1 MIGGALMVV
10 FIDHQDWSTVCRLS
24 SQTEA
29 AERRRV
35 EERGTERG
43 THGRTAGRVR
53 ELAAGRTLEERTGAA
68 PGPREED
75 GGGRVWEADWINGER
90 RLVNAFAC
98 QAAGWTSDLCGFEV
112 DCSGCFVNQLFV
124 SHCWSVWRLHSLNL
138 LSLKSYIHVKKF
150 NICLLD

>member
-112 DCSGCFVNQLFV
+112 DCFWMF
-124 SHCWSVWRLHSLNL
+124 CWSAVCESLLECLKAAFTEFTLSEKLHSCE
-138 LSLKSYIHVKKF
+138 KI
-150 NICLLD
+150 